1 MLRYSNFSCARMVNS
16 QRSEG
21 NVGIT
26 LSMLAS
32 GSRGNSI
39 YLATERV
46 RLLIDAGLSGRET
59 ERRLA
64 TMGVSPKDLDGI
76 LLTHEHLDH
85 VRGMGSLARKYK
97 LPVYLNR
104 LTYAHLPEPV
114 GQLREKEEFVTGRS
128 FTIRDTTIHPFAISH
143 DAADPVGF
151 VLVNGSVKVGVCTAL
166 GAATNLVRRH
176 LENCSIL
183 ILEANHDVEMLKKGP
198 YPWPVKQRIKSRFG
212 HLSNEQSIEV
222 LFQVFGEDLQ
232 EVIFAHMSET
242 NNSSEMVLQTF
253 SSMLPRQMRDRLR
266 ITLAGQHQPMGPIIL
281 V

>member
-1 MLRYSNFSCARMVNS
+1 M
-16 QRSEG
+16 
-21 NVGIT
+21 GIK
-26 LSMLAS
+26 LSVLAS
-32 GSRGNSI
+32 GSKGNSI

-46 RLLIDAGLSGRET
+46 RLLIDVGLSGRET

-64 TMGVSPKDLDGI
+64 SMSVSPKDLDGI

-85 VRGMGSLARKYK
+85 VRGMGSLARKYR
-97 LPVYLNR
+97 LPVYLNQ
-104 LTYAHLPEPV
+104 LTHAYLPEPV
-114 GQLREKEEFVTGRS
+114 GQIREKEEFVTGKDFS
-128 FTIRDTTIHPFAISH
+128 IKDTTIHPFAISH

-151 VLVNGSVKVGVCTAL
+151 VLVNGSIKVGICTDL

-183 ILEANHDVEMLKKGP
+183 VLEANHDVEMLKQGP
-198 YPWPVKQRIKSRFG
+198 YPWPVKQRIQSRFG

-222 LFQVFGEDLQ
+222 LSQVFSEDLQ

-242 NNSSEMVLQTF
+242 NNSSAMVLKTF

-266 ITLAGQHQPMGPIIL
+266 ITLAGQHQPMGPITL